1 MKFKIKTNLWSGII
15 MGLFSIAMLIA
26 MPGQVRLPMFDS
38 GAPSPRIIPGTCL
51 AGTLVCS
58 AALIIQSLVFKKEK
72 IFEFDW
78 KKEKPCIV
86 FILLLC
92 AYVALTINIGFIPAV
107 VIIFP
112 IILFYCGERKPFIYL
127 FTVAAGVG
135 IFFLFKY
142 VFHVS
147 LPGIPGLGAEFMGDL
162 QQIVLALQNV
172 FTLGN
177 LAIIFGG
184 LILGM
189 IVGCI
194 PGLSVTLGIILLLPL
209 TYSFSSPDTAIISL
223 LAVYVGGMYGGSI
236 SAITLNTPG
245 TNSAIATTF
254 DGYPLAKKGKVK
266 KALDTS
272 LFASTFGGLFSA
284 LLLLVCASFI
294 TKLVSK
300 FASVEYFSMAILGIS
315 LIAGV
320 SGDSLPKGIM
330 SGLLGILMA
339 AIGAD
344 AVTGVMRFTFGIDSL
359 RYGIDMLPAMIALIA
374 LTQVVQKLRD
384 FVLAAGKLDDVT
396 KIDTEGLTLREAK
409 SIIPA
414 CTRSS
419 AIASILGA
427 MPGVGGGVAQFMCYN
442 ECRRASKRP
451 QDFGKGS
458 LEGIAAAEA
467 SNNAV
472 VGSAMIPLLTL
483 GIPGDG
489 VTALLLGAFIL
500 HGIQPGPNMFT
511 KQGVIA
517 YSIILGC
524 LIANIFLY
532 PIGLA
537 LTRAVAKIIQ
547 VRYTYLAPI
556 IIIFCFA
563 GAFAATGNTKEL
575 VLTAAILVFSYLL
588 TLLDISSTPLMLGM
602 ILADIM
608 EMNFV
613 TSMMSYDKDYLIFFK
628 RPISCCI
635 LILTVVLVIS
645 MIRINKKVEALNQ
658 EQMEAMK
665 KGQEESR
672 AEA

>member
-1 MKFKIKTNLWSGII
+1 
-15 MGLFSIAMLIA
+15 
-26 MPGQVRLPMFDS
+26 
-38 GAPSPRIIPGTCL
+38 
-51 AGTLVCS
+51 
-58 AALIIQSLVFKKEK
+58 
-72 IFEFDW
+72 
-78 KKEKPCIV
+78 
-86 FILLLC
+86 
-92 AYVALTINIGFIPAV
+92 
-107 VIIFP
+107 
-112 IILFYCGERKPFIYL
+112 
-127 FTVAAGVG
+127 
-135 IFFLFKY
+135 
-142 VFHVS
+142 
-147 LPGIPGLGAEFMGDL
+147 MGDMQMIL
-162 QQIVLALQNV
+162 QAIGMV
-172 FTLGN
+172 FTPLN
-177 LAIIFGG
+177 LATIFGG
-184 LILGM
+184 LVLGM
-189 IVGCI
+189 VVGCI

-209 TYSFSSPDTAIISL
+209 TYNFPSADTAIIAL

-254 DGYPLAKKGKVK
+254 DGYPLAKQGKVK

-294 TKLVSK
+294 TKLVAN

-320 SGDSLPKGIM
+320 SGDSLPKGVL
-330 SGLLGILMA
+330 SGLLGILIA
-339 AIGAD
+339 SIGAD
-344 AVTGVMRFTFGIDSL
+344 AITGVVRFSFGLDTL
-359 RYGIDMLPAMIALIA
+359 KFGIDMLPAMIALIA

-384 FVLAAGKLDDVT
+384 FVISHGKLDDAN
-396 KIDTEGLTLREAK
+396 KIDKEGLTLKEMKA
-409 SIIPA
+409 ITPA

-442 ECRRASKRP
+442 ECRRASKHP
-451 QDFGKGS
+451 EKFGKGS
-458 LEGIAAAEA
+458 LEGIAAAES

-500 HGIQPGPNMFT
+500 HGIQPGPTMFT

-524 LIANIFLY
+524 LVANIFLY
-532 PIGLA
+532 PIGML

-547 VRYTYLAPI
+547 VRYTYLAPVI
-556 IIIFCFA
+556 IMFCFA
-563 GAFAATGNTKEL
+563 GAFAATGNIKEL
-575 VLTAAILVFSYLL
+575 VLVAAILVFSYVLVV
-588 TLLDISSTPLMLGM
+588 LDISSTPLMLGM

-628 RPISCCI
+628 RPISCVI
-635 LILTVVLVIS
+635 LILTVILVIS
-645 MIRINKKVEALNQ
+645 MIRINKKVEALNKAQ
-658 EQMEAMK
+658 LEEMQKEHEEAGK
-665 KGQEESR
+665 PAEEPREKGTDWAGLEKLDEAEEKP
-672 AEA
+672 AETPADKPNA

>member
-1 MKFKIKTNLWSGII
+1 
-15 MGLFSIAMLIA
+15 
-26 MPGQVRLPMFDS
+26 
-38 GAPSPRIIPGTCL
+38 
-51 AGTLVCS
+51 
-58 AALIIQSLVFKKEK
+58 
-72 IFEFDW
+72 
-78 KKEKPCIV
+78 
-86 FILLLC
+86 
-92 AYVALTINIGFIPAV
+92 
-107 VIIFP
+107 
-112 IILFYCGERKPFIYL
+112 
-127 FTVAAGVG
+127 
-135 IFFLFKY
+135 
-142 VFHVS
+142 
-147 LPGIPGLGAEFMGDL
+147 MGDL
-162 QQIVLALQNV
+162 QMILQAVGMV
-172 FTLGN
+172 FTPLN
-177 LAIIFGG
+177 IAMIFGG
-184 LILGM
+184 LVLGM
-189 IVGCI
+189 VVGCI

-209 TYSFSSPDTAIISL
+209 TYSFPSADTAIIAL

-254 DGYPLAKKGKVK
+254 DGYPLAKQGKVK

-272 LFASTFGGLFSA
+272 LFASTFGGLMSA
-284 LLLLVCASFI
+284 ILLLVCASFI
-294 TKLVSK
+294 TKLVSS

-320 SGDSLPKGIM
+320 SGDSLPKGVL
-330 SGLLGILMA
+330 SGLMGIFMA
-339 AIGAD
+339 SIGMDAI
-344 AVTGVMRFTFGIDSL
+344 TGVTRFSFGMDTL
-359 RYGIDMLPAMIALIA
+359 KFGIDMLPAMIALIA

-384 FVLAAGKLDDVT
+384 FVISHGKLDDAN
-396 KIDTEGLTLREAK
+396 KIDNEGLTPKEMK
-409 SIIPA
+409 SILPA

-419 AIASILGA
+419 VIASILGA

-442 ECRRASKRP
+442 ECRRASKHP
-451 QDFGKGS
+451 EMFGKGS

-500 HGIQPGPNMFT
+500 HGIQPGPTMFT

-524 LIANIFLY
+524 LIANLFLY
-532 PIGLA
+532 PIGLL

-547 VRYTYLAPI
+547 VRYTYLAPVI
-556 IIIFCFA
+556 IMFCFA

-575 VLTAAILVFSYLL
+575 ILVAAILVFSYVLVV
-588 TLLDISSTPLMLGM
+588 LDISSTPLMLGM

-628 RPISCCI
+628 RPISCVI
-635 LILTVVLVIS
+635 LIITVILVIS
-645 MIRINKKVEALNQ
+645 MLRINKKVEAMNQ
-658 EQMEAMK
+658 AQLAEMMKEHEEVGKPAEEPREHGTDWAGLEKPDSPEKTREAEQVSDRINTPK
-665 KGQEESR
+665 S
-672 AEA
+672 

>member
-1 MKFKIKTNLWSGII
+1 
-15 MGLFSIAMLIA
+15 
-26 MPGQVRLPMFDS
+26 
-38 GAPSPRIIPGTCL
+38 
-51 AGTLVCS
+51 
-58 AALIIQSLVFKKEK
+58 
-72 IFEFDW
+72 
-78 KKEKPCIV
+78 
-86 FILLLC
+86 
-92 AYVALTINIGFIPAV
+92 
-107 VIIFP
+107 
-112 IILFYCGERKPFIYL
+112 
-127 FTVAAGVG
+127 
-135 IFFLFKY
+135 
-142 VFHVS
+142 
-147 LPGIPGLGAEFMGDL
+147 MGDMQMIL
-162 QQIVLALQNV
+162 QAIGMV
-172 FTLGN
+172 FTPLN
-177 LAIIFGG
+177 LAMIFGG
-184 LILGM
+184 LVLGM
-189 IVGCI
+189 VVGCI

-209 TYSFSSPDTAIISL
+209 TYNFPSADTAIIAL

-254 DGYPLAKKGKVK
+254 DGYPLAKQGKVK

-294 TKLVSK
+294 TKLVAN

-320 SGDSLPKGIM
+320 SGDSLPKGVL
-330 SGLLGILMA
+330 SGLLGILIA
-339 AIGAD
+339 SIGAD
-344 AVTGVMRFTFGIDSL
+344 AITGVVRFSFGLDTL
-359 RYGIDMLPAMIALIA
+359 KFGIDMLPAMIALIA

-384 FVLAAGKLDDVT
+384 FVISHGKLDDAN
-396 KIDTEGLTLREAK
+396 KIDKEGLTLKEMK
-409 SIIPA
+409 SITPA

-442 ECRRASKRP
+442 ECRRASKHP
-451 QDFGKGS
+451 EKFGKGS
-458 LEGIAAAEA
+458 LEGIAAAES

-500 HGIQPGPNMFT
+500 HGIQPGPTMFT

-524 LIANIFLY
+524 LVANIFLY
-532 PIGLA
+532 PIGML

-547 VRYTYLAPI
+547 VRYTYLAPVI
-556 IIIFCFA
+556 IMFCFA

-575 VLTAAILVFSYLL
+575 VLVAAILVFSYVLVV
-588 TLLDISSTPLMLGM
+588 LDISSTPLMLGM

-628 RPISCCI
+628 RPISCVI
-635 LILTVVLVIS
+635 LILTVILVIS
-645 MIRINKKVEALNQ
+645 MIRINKKVEALNKAQ
-658 EQMEAMK
+658 LEEMQKEHEEAGK
-665 KGQEESR
+665 PAEEPREKGTDWAGLEKLDEAEEKP
-672 AEA
+672 AETPADKPNS

>member
-1 MKFKIKTNLWSGII
+1 M
-15 MGLFSIAMLIA
+15 
-26 MPGQVRLPMFDS
+26 
-38 GAPSPRIIPGTCL
+38 
-51 AGTLVCS
+51 
-58 AALIIQSLVFKKEK
+58 
-72 IFEFDW
+72 
-78 KKEKPCIV
+78 
-86 FILLLC
+86 ILQ
-92 AYVALTINIGFIPAV
+92 AIG
-107 VIIFP
+107 
-112 IILFYCGERKPFIYL
+112 
-127 FTVAAGVG
+127 
-135 IFFLFKY
+135 
-142 VFHVS
+142 
-147 LPGIPGLGAEFMGDL
+147 M
-162 QQIVLALQNV
+162 V
-172 FTLGN
+172 FTPLN
-177 LAIIFGG
+177 LATIFGG
-184 LILGM
+184 LVLGM
-189 IVGCI
+189 VVGCI

-209 TYSFSSPDTAIISL
+209 TYNFPSADTAIIAL

-254 DGYPLAKKGKVK
+254 DGYPLAKQGKVK

-294 TKLVSK
+294 TKLVAN

-320 SGDSLPKGIM
+320 SGDSLPKGVL
-330 SGLLGILMA
+330 SGLLGILIA
-339 AIGAD
+339 SIGAD
-344 AVTGVMRFTFGIDSL
+344 AITGVVRFSFGLDTL
-359 RYGIDMLPAMIALIA
+359 KFGIDMLPAMIALIA

-384 FVLAAGKLDDVT
+384 FVISHGKLDDAN
-396 KIDTEGLTLREAK
+396 KIDKEGLTLKEMKA
-409 SIIPA
+409 ITPA

-442 ECRRASKRP
+442 ECRRASKHP
-451 QDFGKGS
+451 EKFGKGS
-458 LEGIAAAEA
+458 LEGIAAAES

-500 HGIQPGPNMFT
+500 HGIQPGPTMFT

-524 LIANIFLY
+524 LVANIFLY
-532 PIGLA
+532 PIGML

-547 VRYTYLAPI
+547 VRYTYLAPVI
-556 IIIFCFA
+556 IMFCFA

-575 VLTAAILVFSYLL
+575 VLVAAILVFSYVLVV
-588 TLLDISSTPLMLGM
+588 LDISSTPLMLGM

-628 RPISCCI
+628 RPISCVI
-635 LILTVVLVIS
+635 LILTVILVIS
-645 MIRINKKVEALNQ
+645 MIRINKKVEALNKAQ
-658 EQMEAMK
+658 LEEMQKEHEEAGK
-665 KGQEESR
+665 PAEEPREKGTDWAGLEKLDEAEETP
-672 AEA
+672 AETPADKPNS

>member
-1 MKFKIKTNLWSGII
+1 MILQAVGMVFTPLN
-15 MGLFSIAMLIA
+15 IAM
-26 MPGQVRLPMFDS
+26 
-38 GAPSPRIIPGTCL
+38 
-51 AGTLVCS
+51 
-58 AALIIQSLVFKKEK
+58 
-72 IFEFDW
+72 
-78 KKEKPCIV
+78 
-86 FILLLC
+86 
-92 AYVALTINIGFIPAV
+92 
-107 VIIFP
+107 
-112 IILFYCGERKPFIYL
+112 
-127 FTVAAGVG
+127 
-135 IFFLFKY
+135 
-142 VFHVS
+142 
-147 LPGIPGLGAEFMGDL
+147 
-162 QQIVLALQNV
+162 
-172 FTLGN
+172 
-177 LAIIFGG
+177 IFGG
-184 LILGM
+184 LVLGM
-189 IVGCI
+189 VVGCI

-209 TYSFSSPDTAIISL
+209 TYSFPSADTAIIAL

-254 DGYPLAKKGKVK
+254 DGYPLAKQGKVK

-272 LFASTFGGLFSA
+272 LFASTFGGLMSA
-284 LLLLVCASFI
+284 ILLLVCASFI
-294 TKLVSK
+294 TKLVSS

-320 SGDSLPKGIM
+320 SGDSLPKGVL
-330 SGLLGILMA
+330 SGLLGIFMA
-339 AIGAD
+339 SIGMDAI
-344 AVTGVMRFTFGIDSL
+344 TGVTRFSFGMDTL
-359 RYGIDMLPAMIALIA
+359 KFGIDMLPAMIALIA

-384 FVLAAGKLDDVT
+384 FVISHGKLDDAN
-396 KIDTEGLTLREAK
+396 KIDNEGLTPKEMKAIL
-409 SIIPA
+409 PA

-419 AIASILGA
+419 VIASILGA

-442 ECRRASKRP
+442 ECRRASKHP
-451 QDFGKGS
+451 EMFGKGS

-500 HGIQPGPNMFT
+500 HGIQPGPTMFT

-524 LIANIFLY
+524 LIANLFLY
-532 PIGLA
+532 PIGLL

-547 VRYTYLAPI
+547 VRYTYLAPVI
-556 IIIFCFA
+556 IMFCFA

-575 VLTAAILVFSYLL
+575 ILVAAILVFSYVLVV
-588 TLLDISSTPLMLGM
+588 LDISSTPLMLGM

-628 RPISCCI
+628 RPISCVI
-635 LILTVVLVIS
+635 LIITVILVIS
-645 MIRINKKVEALNQ
+645 MLRINKKVEAMNQ
-658 EQMEAMK
+658 AQLAEMMKEHEEVGKPAEEPREHGTDWAGLEKPDSPEKTREAEQVSDRINTPK
-665 KGQEESR
+665 S
-672 AEA
+672 

>member
-1 MKFKIKTNLWSGII
+1 MSDFQYILPALAQVFTVTNL
-15 MGLFSIAMLIA
+15 
-26 MPGQVRLPMFDS
+26 
-38 GAPSPRIIPGTCL
+38 
-51 AGTLVCS
+51 
-58 AALIIQSLVFKKEK
+58 AL
-72 IFEFDW
+72 
-78 KKEKPCIV
+78 
-86 FILLLC
+86 
-92 AYVALTINIGFIPAV
+92 
-107 VIIFP
+107 
-112 IILFYCGERKPFIYL
+112 
-127 FTVAAGVG
+127 
-135 IFFLFKY
+135 
-142 VFHVS
+142 
-147 LPGIPGLGAEFMGDL
+147 
-162 QQIVLALQNV
+162 
-172 FTLGN
+172 
-177 LAIIFGG
+177 IFGG

-209 TYSFSSPDTAIISL
+209 TYTFSSPDSAIIAL

-284 LLLLVCASFI
+284 ILLLLCASFI
-294 TKLVSK
+294 THLVSK

-320 SGDSLPKGIM
+320 SGDSLAKGIL

-339 AIGAD
+339 AIGTD
-344 AVTGVMRFTFGIDSL
+344 AVWRYTFGIDAL

-384 FVLAAGKLDDVT
+384 FVLANGKLDDAS
-396 KIDTEGLTLREAK
+396 KIDREGLTGREMI
-409 SIIPA
+409 SILPA

-419 AIASILGA
+419 VVASILGA

-442 ECRRASKRP
+442 ECRRASKHP
-451 QDFGKGS
+451 EMFGKGS
-458 LEGIAAAEA
+458 LEGIAAAES

-472 VGSAMIPLLTL
+472 VGSAMSPLLTL

-500 HGIQPGPNMFT
+500 HGIQPGPTMFS

-517 YSIILGC
+517 YSIIIGC
-524 LIANIFLY
+524 LVANIFLY

-537 LTRAVAKIIQ
+537 LTRIVAKIVQ
-547 VRYTYLAPI
+547 VRYTYLAPV

-588 TLLDISSTPLMLGM
+588 VMLDISSTPLMLGM

-628 RPISCCI
+628 RPISCVI

-645 MIRINKKVEALNQ
+645 MLRINKKVEALNQ
-658 EQMEAMK
+658 AQMEEMEK
-665 KGQEESR
+665 ER
-672 AEA
+672 AEAANS

>member
-1 MKFKIKTNLWSGII
+1 
-15 MGLFSIAMLIA
+15 MGDMQ
-26 MPGQVRLPMFDS
+26 M
-38 GAPSPRIIPGTCL
+38 
-51 AGTLVCS
+51 
-58 AALIIQSLVFKKEK
+58 IIQAIGMVFS
-72 IFEFDW
+72 
-78 KKEKPCIV
+78 
-86 FILLLC
+86 
-92 AYVALTINIGFIPAV
+92 
-107 VIIFP
+107 P
-112 IILFYCGERKPFIYL
+112 I
-127 FTVAAGVG
+127 
-135 IFFLFKY
+135 
-142 VFHVS
+142 
-147 LPGIPGLGAEFMGDL
+147 
-162 QQIVLALQNV
+162 
-172 FTLGN
+172 N
-177 LAIIFGG
+177 LAMIFGG
-184 LILGM
+184 LVLGM

-209 TYSFSSPDTAIISL
+209 TYSFKSPDTAIIAL

-254 DGYPLAKKGKVK
+254 DGYPLAKQGKVK

-272 LFASTFGGLFSA
+272 LFASTFGGLLSA

-294 TKLVSK
+294 TKLVAN

-320 SGDSLPKGIM
+320 SGDSLPKGVL

-339 AIGAD
+339 SIGTDAI
-344 AVTGVMRFTFGIDSL
+344 TGVTRFSFGLDTL
-359 RYGIDMLPAMIALIA
+359 KFGIDMLPAMIALIA

-384 FVLAAGKLDDVT
+384 FVISHGKLDDAN
-396 KIDTEGLTLREAK
+396 KIDNEGLTVKEMR

-442 ECRRASKRP
+442 ECRRASKHP
-451 QDFGKGS
+451 EKFGKGS
-458 LEGIAAAEA
+458 LEGIAAAES

-500 HGIQPGPNMFT
+500 HGIQPGPTMFT

-524 LIANIFLY
+524 LVANLFLY
-532 PIGLA
+532 PIGLL

-547 VRYTYLAPI
+547 VRYTYLAPVI
-556 IIIFCFA
+556 IMFCFA

-575 VLTAAILVFSYLL
+575 ILVAAILVFSYVLVV
-588 TLLDISSTPLMLGM
+588 LDISSTPLMLGM

-628 RPISCCI
+628 RPISCVI
-635 LILTVVLVIS
+635 LILTVILVIS
-645 MIRINKKVEALNQ
+645 MLRINKKVEALNKAQ
-658 EQMEAMK
+658 LEEMMKEHEETGKPAEEPREKATDWAGLEKLDEAESS
-665 KGQEESR
+665 EENAARKDAQPKS
-672 AEA
+672 